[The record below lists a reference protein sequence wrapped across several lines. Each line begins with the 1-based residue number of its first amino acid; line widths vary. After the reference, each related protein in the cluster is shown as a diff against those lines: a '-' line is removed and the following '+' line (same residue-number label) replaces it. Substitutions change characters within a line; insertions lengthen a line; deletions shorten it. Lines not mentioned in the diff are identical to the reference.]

1 MNLVFESAEFWE
13 LLGIT
18 PIIML
23 NIYYTLNLEKNELL
37 ITYAPLYTQVEHG
50 FRIEGSLCLDSRTF
64 FVSSKAIDNSDE
76 LSQTEKDGI
85 IKYIMRDS
93 KMHKNIE
100 VIFK

>member
-1 MNLVFESAEFWE
+1 
-13 LLGIT
+13 
-18 PIIML
+18 ML
-23 NIYYTLNLEKNELL
+23 NIYYTLNREKNELL
-37 ITYAPLYTQVEHG
+37 ITYAPLDTQVEHG
-50 FRIEGSLCLDSRTF
+50 FRIEGSLSLDGRTF